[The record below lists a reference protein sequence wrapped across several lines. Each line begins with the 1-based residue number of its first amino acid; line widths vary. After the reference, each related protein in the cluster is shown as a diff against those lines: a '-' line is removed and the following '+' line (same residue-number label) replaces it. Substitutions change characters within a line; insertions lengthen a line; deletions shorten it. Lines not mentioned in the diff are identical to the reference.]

1 MHGHVGVLP
10 AWPGTVRHFRR
21 MSDLMAP
28 VKRGTAEGIA
38 EYSLRHAARRV
49 RAWQNLQPGSEITY
63 GAAISARQPLVGC
76 QAYPRGR
83 WPCPSPL
90 LATCPQSENSV
101 SHVLLYFTYP
111 DKEGEEEASV
121 DPAPAGD
128 RRRNCRAGR
137 GPRPDVAP
145 AGGDEGI
152 TLLFGDP
159 DWKPCEGRVSCRL
172 PGVGA
177 YRVQAGEHDT
187 GSLAT
192 VPAVTVAAHH
202 ASRERDPESAAAEA
216 GRWPGEAA

>member
-1 MHGHVGVLP
+1 
-10 AWPGTVRHFRR
+10 

-83 WPCPSPL
+83 WPCPRHYLPPARSQRTPCRTSCFTSLIQTRKAKRRL
-90 LATCPQSENSV
+90 LSIQHPRATAGVTVVQDED
-101 SHVLLYFTYP
+101 P
-111 DKEGEEEASV
+111 DRMWR
-121 DPAPAGD
+121 P
-128 RRRNCRAGR
+128 RAC
-137 GPRPDVAP
+137 
-145 AGGDEGI
+145 DEGI
-152 TLLFGDP
+152 TLLFGGP
-159 DWKPCEGRVSCRL
+159 NWKPCEGRVSCRL
-172 PGVGA
+172 PGAGA